1 MTFNQHHNLSQQ
13 LQTSTI
19 LVVDDNPTNLEV
31 LSATLENHGFTV
43 SVAIDGENALSQA
56 EYLNP
61 DLILLDVMMPGI
73 DGFEACRT
81 LLSNP
86 KTQNIPVIF
95 MTALADPME
104 KVKGF
109 ELGAVDYITKPF
121 QQEEV
126 IARVNLHLRLSF
138 LNKTIAEQ
146 NQRLEQ
152 QVAER
157 TAALTQAL
165 ETLQRSQLQL
175 VQSEKMS
182 SIGQL
187 MAGIAHEI
195 NNPLG
200 FINGNL
206 SLAQEGF
213 TNLLDHLQLYQAEFP
228 QANDKILDHAESI
241 DLDFLIADLPK
252 LTKSLR
258 VGCDRIKDISNSLRI
273 FSRSDTERRVRFRIE
288 EGLEV
293 TLMLLR
299 HRLKAVDQIPEIH
312 IVKDYGKLPEID
324 CYAGQ
329 LNQVFMNL
337 LANAIDALHSSGYT
351 ASMVKRGE
359 AKQPT
364 IWVKTEWIHC
374 EPKLH
379 DIVRIAI
386 RDNGL
391 GIPPHLQSK
400 IFESLFTTKPVGKG
414 SGLGLSIS
422 RQIVEET
429 HGGKLMLTNTSSEG
443 TEFTIEIPVHEIENP
458 SEKN

>member
-1 MTFNQHHNLSQQ
+1 MNFNQPLP
-13 LQTSTI
+13 LQPSTI
-19 LVVDDNPTNLEV
+19 LIVDDNPTNLEV
-31 LSATLENHGFTV
+31 LSTTLEDHGFTV

-56 EYLNP
+56 EYLEP

-73 DGFEACRT
+73 DGFEACRL

-95 MTALADPME
+95 MTALADPTE

-126 IARVNLHLRLSF
+126 IARVNLHLKLSS

-146 NQRLEQ
+146 NQHLEQ
-152 QVAER
+152 QVVER
-157 TAALTQAL
+157 TAELTQAL
-165 ETLQRSQLQL
+165 ETLQKSQLQL

-206 SLAQEGF
+206 SLAQEAF
-213 TNLLDHLQLYQAEFP
+213 ANLLNHLQLYQAEFP
-228 QANDKILDHAESI
+228 KVSDKIIDHAELI
-241 DLDFLIADLPK
+241 DLEFLLTDLPA

-258 VGCDRIKDISNSLRI
+258 VGCDRIKAISNSLGI
-273 FSRSDTERRVRFRIE
+273 FSRSDTEHRVSFKIE
-288 EGLEV
+288 EGLEI

-299 HRLKAVDQIPEIH
+299 HRLKSVDQIPEIH
-312 IVKDYGKLPEID
+312 IIKDYADLPKVA

-337 LANAIDALHSSGYT
+337 LANAIDALHASGYT
-351 ASMVKRGE
+351 VSMVKRGE

-364 IWVKTEWIHC
+364 IWVKTELLQC
-374 EPKLH
+374 ETRLDDK
-379 DIVRIAI
+379 VRITI

-391 GIPPHLQSK
+391 GIPPNLQTK

-414 SGLGLSIS
+414 TGLGLSIS
-422 RQIVEET
+422 REIVEEI
-429 HGGKLMLTNTSSEG
+429 HGGKLTLTSTSSEG
-443 TEFTIEIPVHEIENP
+443 TEFTIEIPVYDP
-458 SEKN
+458 SEKD

>member
-1 MTFNQHHNLSQQ
+1 MNFNQPLP
-13 LQTSTI
+13 LQPSTI
-19 LVVDDNPTNLEV
+19 LIVDDNPTNLEV
-31 LSATLENHGFTV
+31 LSTTLEDHGFTV
-43 SVAIDGENALSQA
+43 SVAIDGENALSQS
-56 EYLNP
+56 EYLKP
-61 DLILLDVMMPGI
+61 DLILMDVMMPGI
-73 DGFEACRT
+73 DGFEACRL

-95 MTALADPME
+95 MTALADPTE

-126 IARVNLHLRLSF
+126 IARVNLHLKLSS

-146 NQRLEQ
+146 NQHLEQ
-152 QVAER
+152 QVIER

-200 FINGNL
+200 FISGNL

-213 TNLLDHLQLYQAEFP
+213 ADLINHMQLYQAEFP
-228 QANDKILDHAESI
+228 ELSEKILDHAESI
-241 DLDFLIADLPK
+241 DLEFLLTDLPN

-258 VGCDRIKDISNSLRI
+258 IGCDRIKDISTSLRT
-273 FSRSDTERRVRFRIE
+273 FSRSDTAHRVSFKIQD
-288 EGLEV
+288 GLES

-299 HRLKAVDQIPEIH
+299 HRLKSVDQRPEIH
-312 IVKDYGKLPEID
+312 IVREYGDLPLVD

-337 LANAIDALHSSGYT
+337 LANAIDALHSAGYK
-351 ASMVKRGE
+351 ASMVKQGDT
-359 AKQPT
+359 KQPT
-364 IWVKTEWIHC
+364 IWVKTEWIHGDS
-374 EPKLH
+374 ELVDK
-379 DIVRIAI
+379 VRIGI

-391 GIPPHLQSK
+391 GIPVDLQSK
-400 IFESLFTTKPVGKG
+400 IFESLFTTKPVGEG
-414 SGLGLSIS
+414 TGLGLSIS

-429 HGGKLMLTNTSSEG
+429 HRGKLTLTSTSSEG
-443 TEFTIEIPVHEIENP
+443 TEFVIELPVHE
-458 SEKN
+458 

>member
-1 MTFNQHHNLSQQ
+1 MNSNQTVP
-13 LQTSTI
+13 LQPSTI
-19 LVVDDNPTNLEV
+19 LVVDDNITNLEV
-31 LSATLENHGFTV
+31 LSTTLEDHGFTV
-43 SVAIDGENALSQA
+43 SVAIDGERALSQA
-56 EYLNP
+56 EYLKP
-61 DLILLDVMMPGI
+61 DLILMDVMMPGI
-73 DGFEACRT
+73 DGFEACRL

-95 MTALADPME
+95 MTALADPTE

-109 ELGAVDYITKPF
+109 ETGAVDYITKPF

-126 IARVNLHLRLSF
+126 IARVNLHLKLSF

-146 NQRLEQ
+146 NQHLEQ
-152 QVAER
+152 QVVER
-157 TAALTQAL
+157 TAALTEAL
-165 ETLQRSQLQL
+165 ETLQKSQLQL

-187 MAGIAHEI
+187 VAGVAHEI

-213 TNLLDHLQLYQAEFP
+213 TNLIDHLQLYQSEFP
-228 QANDKILDHAESI
+228 NVSDKILNHAEFI
-241 DLDFLIADLPK
+241 DLEFLLADLPK
-252 LTKSLR
+252 LTKSMR
-258 VGCDRIKDISNSLRI
+258 VGCDRIKGISNSLRI
-273 FSRSDTERRVRFRIE
+273 FTRSDNEHRVSMNIR
-288 EGLEV
+288 EGLEI

-299 HRLKAVDQIPEIH
+299 HRLKSVDQLPEIH
-312 IVKDYGKLPEID
+312 VVKDYGDLPEID

-337 LANAIDALHSSGYT
+337 LANAIDALRSTGHT
-351 ASMVKRGE
+351 VSMIKRGE

-364 IWVKTEWIHC
+364 IQVKTEWVQC
-374 EPKLH
+374 EPQLNDK
-379 DIVRIAI
+379 VRISI

-391 GIPPHLQSK
+391 GIPPNAQPK

-414 SGLGLSIS
+414 TGLGLSIS

-429 HGGKLMLTNTSSEG
+429 HGGKLSLTSTSSEG
-443 TEFTIEIPVHEIENP
+443 TEFTIEMPVHDT
-458 SEKN
+458 SEKD

>member
-1 MTFNQHHNLSQQ
+1 MNLNPPLQ
-13 LQTSTI
+13 LHPSTI

-31 LSATLENHGFTV
+31 LSTTLEDRGFTV

-61 DLILLDVMMPGI
+61 DLILMDVMMPGI
-73 DGFEACRT
+73 DGFEACRL

-95 MTALADPME
+95 MTALADPTE
-104 KVKGF
+104 KVRGF
-109 ELGAVDYITKPF
+109 EIGAVDYITKPF

-126 IARVNLHLRLSF
+126 IARVNLHLKLSF

-146 NQRLEQ
+146 NQHLEQ
-152 QVAER
+152 QVVER

-165 ETLQRSQLQL
+165 ETLQKSQLQL

-200 FINGNL
+200 FINGNI

-213 TNLLDHLQLYQAEFP
+213 ASLIDHLQLYQSEFP
-228 QANDKILDHAESI
+228 MVSDKIRDHAELI
-241 DLDFLIADLPK
+241 DLEFLLADLPK

-258 VGCDRIKDISNSLRI
+258 VGCDRIKGISNSLRI
-273 FSRSDTERRVRFRIE
+273 FSRSDTERRASFNIHEGIE
-288 EGLEV
+288 I

-299 HRLKAVDQIPEIH
+299 HRLKSVDQIPEIH
-312 IVKDYGKLPEID
+312 IVKDYGDLPEVD
-324 CYAGQ
+324 CYGGQ

-337 LANAIDALHSSGYT
+337 LANAIDALYSAGYT
-351 ASMVKRGE
+351 VSMIKRGE
-359 AKQPT
+359 AKQPI
-364 IWVKTEWIHC
+364 IWVKTEWIQC
-374 EPKLH
+374 EHQLDDK
-379 DIVRIAI
+379 VRISI

-391 GIPPHLQSK
+391 GIPPHLQTK
-400 IFESLFTTKPVGKG
+400 IFESLFTTKPVGQG
-414 SGLGLSIS
+414 TGLGLSIS

-429 HGGKLMLTNTSSEG
+429 HGGKLTLTSTSSEG
-443 TEFTIEIPVHEIENP
+443 TEFTIELPVHDT